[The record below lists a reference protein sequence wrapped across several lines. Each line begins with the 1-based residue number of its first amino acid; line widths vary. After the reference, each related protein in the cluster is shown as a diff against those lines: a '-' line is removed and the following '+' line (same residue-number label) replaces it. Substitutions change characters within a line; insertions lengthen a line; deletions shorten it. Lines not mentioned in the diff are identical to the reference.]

1 MAGLLGLVIVSI
13 QIAAFVGFEAYGI
26 VTRDV
31 SYRMSSFFAWGR
43 FDFYLCVFALVTIS
57 LGKGRFRVPLLLS
70 SLMLEAVWFLIG
82 FGA

>member
-1 MAGLLGLVIVSI
+1 
-13 QIAAFVGFEAYGI
+13 
-26 VTRDV
+26 
-31 SYRMSSFFAWGR
+31 MSSFFAWGR